1 MKTTLS
7 VLALVMALAPSLTQ
21 AGVIMSDPLIDSISE
36 AEITPSDQVN
46 DALEDAVNGGPVYSE
61 PINDLI
67 LDGLEDGHRRGV
79 SIRTGAMLKC
89 VVRGFPVAYPDD
101 LRIRNAGAVALPA
114 GTQLKWRVA
123 AAEES
128 GFVTLGKTLQ
138 PGAALRLEDVLD
150 DGVAAGSKCAVS
162 VR

>member
-46 DALEDAVNGGPVYSE
+46 DALENAVNGAPIYSE

-67 LDGLEDGHRRGV
+67 LDVLEDGHRRGV

-89 VVRGFPVAYPDD
+89 VVRGVH
-101 LRIRNAGAVALPA
+101 LPA
-114 GTQLKWRVA
+114 DRHFSPLVRQRTVFRGV
-123 AAEES
+123 
-128 GFVTLGKTLQ
+128 
-138 PGAALRLEDVLD
+138 GA
-150 DGVAAGSKCAVS
+150 
-162 VR
+162 